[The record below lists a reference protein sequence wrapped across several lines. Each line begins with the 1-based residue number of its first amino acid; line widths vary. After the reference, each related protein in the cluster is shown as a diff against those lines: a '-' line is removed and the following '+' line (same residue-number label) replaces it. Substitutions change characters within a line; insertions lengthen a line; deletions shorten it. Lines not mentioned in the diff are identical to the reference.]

1 MKYKGWKM
9 KASNNVHSRKF
20 LATELSSTII
30 VGEIREIFDQLW
42 IGFLSLKKK
51 GSLGMGF
58 IELLLK
64 RFNGFYWTVTKKFFN
79 HMRNI
84 WGIHCL
90 SPAPHASVNCNR
102 CEDKRFYS
110 KRWKLFIQILF
121 KNRFIFPLYFIVES

>member
-1 MKYKGWKM
+1 M

-64 RFNGFYWTVTKKFFN
+64 RFNGFY
-79 HMRNI
+79 
-84 WGIHCL
+84 
-90 SPAPHASVNCNR
+90 
-102 CEDKRFYS
+102 
-110 KRWKLFIQILF
+110 
-121 KNRFIFPLYFIVES
+121 